1 MTRDVFVLVES
12 NTTGTGR
19 LFPAAARALGLHPVL
34 LAADP
39 SRYASV
45 GGAEVVRTETD
56 DVRAVVDACRSLAVG
71 RRVAGVATSSDYYVE
86 TAAAAAAALGL
97 PANSPADLAAV
108 RDKGTQRARLASAGA
123 RVPRFTVADTVEEV
137 LAAAAE
143 TGYPVVVKPVTG
155 SGSLGVRLCADPEQT
170 ARHARAVLFRES
182 DERGRPVPRR
192 VTVEEFV
199 SGGEYSVEVLDG
211 TAAGITAKH
220 LGAQPLFV
228 ETGHDFPAALAPAVR
243 EAVTKAAE
251 AAVRALG
258 IVLGPAHVELRLG
271 PAGPVLIEVNPR
283 LAGGWIPRL
292 VQEATGTDLILGTV
306 AAFSGLP
313 SPVAVTA
320 ARGAAI
326 RFVVPAESGRLR
338 RIDGVA
344 RACAVP
350 GVVDVETYREP
361 GTEITVSGD
370 FRDRIGHVLARGATA
385 AEAAAAAEEG
395 VGRITPSLVVRR
407 EGVPA

>member
-19 LFPAAARALGLHPVL
+19 LFPVAARALGLHPVL

-45 GGAEVVRTETD
+45 GGAEVVRTDTD
-56 DVRAVVDACRSLAVG
+56 SVAAVVDACRRLAVG

-86 TAAAAAAALGL
+86 TAAAAAVALGL
-97 PANSPADLAAV
+97 PANSPADLAAI
-108 RDKGTQRARLASAGA
+108 RDKGTQRARLAAAGV
-123 RVPRFTVADTVEEV
+123 RVPRFTVAGTVDEV
-137 LAAAAE
+137 LAAAAA

-155 SGSLGVRLCADPEQT
+155 SGSLGVLLCADAER
-170 ARHARAVLFRES
+170 AAGHARALLSREN
-182 DERGRPVPRR
+182 DERGRPVPHR

-199 SGGEYSVEVLDG
+199 SGPEYSAEVLDG
-211 TAAGITAKH
+211 TVAGITAKH
-220 LGAQPLFV
+220 LGAPPLFV
-228 ETGHDFPAALAPAVR
+228 ETGHDFPADLAPAVR
-243 EAVTKAAE
+243 EAVTEAAE

-258 IVLGPAHVELRLG
+258 IALGPAHVELRLG

-292 VQEATGTDLILGTV
+292 VREATGADLILGTV
-306 AAFSGLP
+306 AAFSGRP
-313 SPVAVTA
+313 APVAATA

-326 RFVVPAESGRLR
+326 RFVMAAGDGRLR
-338 RIDGVA
+338 GIDGVA

-361 GTEITVSGD
+361 GAEIVVGGD

-385 AEAAAAAEEG
+385 AEAAAGAEEG
-395 VGRITPSLVVRR
+395 VGRITLSMTVRQ
-407 EGVPA
+407 EVSA

>member
-34 LAADP
+34 LAVDP

-45 GGAEVVRTETD
+45 GGAEVVRTDTD
-56 DVRAVVDACRSLAVG
+56 SVPAVVDACRRLAVG
-71 RRVAGVATSSDYYVE
+71 RRVVGVATSSDYYVE
-86 TAAAAAAALGL
+86 TAAAAAVALGL

-108 RDKGTQRARLASAGA
+108 RDKGTQRARLAAAGV
-123 RVPRFTVADTVEEV
+123 RVPRYTVAGTVEEV
-137 LAAAAE
+137 LAAAAQ

-155 SGSLGVRLCADPEQT
+155 SGSLGVRLCADPRQ
-170 ARHARAVLFRES
+170 AAGHARALLSRGS

-199 SGGEYSVEVLDG
+199 SGPEYSAEVLDG
-211 TAAGITAKH
+211 TVAGITAKH
-220 LGAQPLFV
+220 LGAPPLFV
-228 ETGHDFPAALAPAVR
+228 ETGHDFPAALAPAAR
-243 EAVTKAAE
+243 EAITEAAE

-258 IVLGPAHVELRLG
+258 IALGPAHVELRLG

-292 VQEATGTDLILGTV
+292 VREATGADLILGTV
-306 AAFSGLP
+306 AAFAGLP

-320 ARGAAI
+320 AGGAAI

-338 RIDGVA
+338 GIDGVA

-350 GVVDVETYREP
+350 GVVDVEIYREP
-361 GTEITVSGD
+361 GTEITVGGD

-395 VGRITPSLVVRR
+395 VGRITPSLALRQEVR
-407 EGVPA
+407 A

>member
-19 LFPAAARALGLHPVL
+19 LFPAAARTLGLHPVL

-45 GGAEVVRTETD
+45 GGAEVVRTDTD
-56 DVRAVVDACRSLAVG
+56 DVSAVIGACRALAVG
-71 RRVAGVATSSDYYVE
+71 RRVAGVATSSDSYVE

-108 RDKGTQRARLASAGA
+108 RDKGTQRARLAAAGVA
-123 RVPRFTVADTVEEV
+123 VPRFTVAGTVEEV

-155 SGSLGVRLCADPEQT
+155 SGSLGVRLCADAEQ
-170 ARHARAVLFRES
+170 AAEHSRSLLSRGS

-199 SGGEYSVEVLDG
+199 NGAEYSAEVLDG
-211 TAAGITAKH
+211 TVAGITAKH

-228 ETGHDFPAALAPAVR
+228 ETGHDFPADLAPAAR
-243 EAVTKAAE
+243 EAVTEAAE
-251 AAVRALG
+251 TAVRALG
-258 IVLGPAHVELRLG
+258 IRLGPAHVELRLG

-292 VQEATGTDLILGTV
+292 VREATDADLILGTV
-306 AAFSGLP
+306 AAFGGLP
-313 SPVAVTA
+313 SPVAGSA

-326 RFVVPAESGRLR
+326 RFVVPAASGRLR
-338 RIDGVA
+338 GVDGVA

-350 GVVDVETYREP
+350 GVVDVEIYREP
-361 GTEITVSGD
+361 GAEITVSGD

-395 VGRITPSLVVRR
+395 VSHISPSLVVRQ
-407 EGVPA
+407 GVSA

>member
-1 MTRDVFVLVES
+1 MTRNVFVLVES

-39 SRYASV
+39 SRYAST
-45 GGAEVVRTETD
+45 GGAEVVRTDTD
-56 DVRAVVDACRSLAVG
+56 SVPEVVDACRRLAVG
-71 RRVAGVATSSDYYVE
+71 RRVVGVATSSDYYVE
-86 TAAAAAAALGL
+86 TAAAAAVALGL

-108 RDKGTQRARLASAGA
+108 RDKGTQRARLATAGV
-123 RVPRFTVADTVEEV
+123 RVPRFTVAGTVEEV
-137 LAAAAE
+137 LAAAAQ

-155 SGSLGVRLCADPEQT
+155 SGSLGVRLCADPQQ
-170 ARHARAVLFRES
+170 AAGHAHALLSRRS

-199 SGGEYSVEVLDG
+199 SGPEYSAEVLDG
-211 TAAGITAKH
+211 TVAGITAKH
-220 LGAQPLFV
+220 LGAPPLFV
-228 ETGHDFPAALAPAVR
+228 ETGHDFPAALAPAAR
-243 EAVTKAAE
+243 KAITEMAE

-258 IVLGPAHVELRLG
+258 IALGPAHVELRLG

-292 VQEATGTDLILGTV
+292 VREATGADLILGTV
-306 AAFSGLP
+306 AAFGGLP
-313 SPVAVTA
+313 SPVTVTKA
-320 ARGAAI
+320 GGAAI
-326 RFVVPAESGRLR
+326 RFVVPAGSGRLR
-338 RIDGVA
+338 GIDGVA
-344 RACAVP
+344 RACAVA

-361 GTEITVSGD
+361 GAEITVGGD

-395 VGRITPSLVVRR
+395 VGRITPSMTARQEVR
-407 EGVPA
+407 A

>member
-19 LFPAAARALGLHPVL
+19 LFPAAARTLGLHPVL

-45 GGAEVVRTETD
+45 GGAEVVRTDTD
-56 DVRAVVDACRSLAVG
+56 DVRAVVDACRGLAVG

-86 TAAAAAAALGL
+86 TAAAAATALGL

-108 RDKGTQRARLASAGA
+108 RDKGTQRARLAAAGV
-123 RVPRFTVADTVEEV
+123 RVPRFTVAGSVEEV

-155 SGSLGVRLCADPEQT
+155 SGSLGVLLCADPEQT
-170 ARHARAVLFRES
+170 AEHARALLSRGS

-199 SGGEYSVEVLDG
+199 SGAEYSAEVLDG
-211 TAAGITAKH
+211 TVAGITAKH
-220 LGAQPLFV
+220 LGAPPLFV

-243 EAVTKAAE
+243 KAVTETAE

-271 PAGPVLIEVNPR
+271 PEGPVLIEVNPGWR
-283 LAGGWIPRL
+283 AAGSPAGAGGDRRRPDPGHGRR
-292 VQEATGTDLILGTV
+292 VQRT
-306 AAFSGLP
+306 
-313 SPVAVTA
+313 PVPGGRDHGEGCRDPVRGACRERPA
-320 ARGAAI
+320 ARCRRGGAGL
-326 RFVVPAESGRLR
+326 RGPRRGRRGDL
-338 RIDGVA
+338 
-344 RACAVP
+344 P
-350 GVVDVETYREP
+350 GAGRGDHRE
-361 GTEITVSGD
+361 
-370 FRDRIGHVLARGATA
+370 R
-385 AEAAAAAEEG
+385 
-395 VGRITPSLVVRR
+395 
-407 EGVPA
+407 

>member
-19 LFPAAARALGLHPVL
+19 LFPAAARSLGLHPVL

-45 GGAEVVRTETD
+45 GGAEVVRTDTD
-56 DVRAVVDACRSLAVG
+56 DVRAVVEACRGLAVG

-86 TAAAAAAALGL
+86 TAAAAAVVLGL
-97 PANSPADLAAV
+97 PANSPADLAGV
-108 RDKGTQRARLASAGA
+108 RDKGTQRARLAAAGV
-123 RVPRFTVADTVEEV
+123 RVPRFTVAGTVDEV

-155 SGSLGVRLCADPEQT
+155 SGSLGVLLCADPEQAADHGRALF
-170 ARHARAVLFRES
+170 ARGS
-182 DERGRPVPRR
+182 DERGRAVPRR

-199 SGGEYSVEVLDG
+199 SGAEYSAEVLDG
-211 TAAGITAKH
+211 TVAGITAKH

-228 ETGHDFPAALAPAVR
+228 ETGHDFPAALAPAAR
-243 EAVTKAAE
+243 EAVTEAAE

-258 IVLGPAHVELRLG
+258 IGLGPAHVELRLG

-292 VQEATGTDLILGTV
+292 VREATGADLILATV

-326 RFVVPAESGRLR
+326 RFVVPAGSGRLR
-338 RIDGVA
+338 GVDGVA

-350 GVVDVETYREP
+350 GVVDVEMYREP
-361 GTEITVSGD
+361 GAEITVSGD

-385 AEAAAAAEEG
+385 AEAAVAAEEA
-395 VGRITPSLVVRR
+395 VGHIAPSLVARQ
-407 EGVPA
+407 GVPA